1 MIMHERSVSLRR
13 RMRWHG
19 RKFIFVGPSDNPGS
33 GDNPHPKE
41 GTQSSHEIVKLL
53 GVTSLVGDVVDS
65 ANDLAS

>member
-1 MIMHERSVSLRR
+1 
-13 RMRWHG
+13 MRWHG